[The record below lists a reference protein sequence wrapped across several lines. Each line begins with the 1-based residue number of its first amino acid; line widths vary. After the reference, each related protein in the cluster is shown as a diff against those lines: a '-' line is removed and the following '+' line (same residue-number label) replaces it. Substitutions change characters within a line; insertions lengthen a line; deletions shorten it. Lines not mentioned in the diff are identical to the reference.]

1 MQREL
6 MAAVWAV
13 ELHVLLTQTKEQ
25 LTKKL
30 MVVGMRHFSRPGNL
44 VSLRNQTPSFW
55 GQSSAGFN
63 GLEVHVDFKGSK
75 FCQPNC

>member
-25 LTKKL
+25 LTKEL
-30 MVVGMRHFSRPGNL
+30 MAVGMRHFQGQVIWL
-44 VSLRNQTPSFW
+44 V
-55 GQSSAGFN
+55 
-63 GLEVHVDFKGSK
+63 
-75 FCQPNC
+75 